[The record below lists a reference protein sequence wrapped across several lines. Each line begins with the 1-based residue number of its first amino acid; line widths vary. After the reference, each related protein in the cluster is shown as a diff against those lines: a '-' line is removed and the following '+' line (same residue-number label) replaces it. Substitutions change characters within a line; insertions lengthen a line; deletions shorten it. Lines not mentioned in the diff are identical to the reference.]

1 MRFRSQP
8 QHPHKRQC
16 LGDHTHILSLVIHI
30 IILTLE
36 NRKIM
41 GASIRELCHLS
52 AIKQH
57 DFRLSDL

>member
-1 MRFRSQP
+1 M
-8 QHPHKRQC
+8 
-16 LGDHTHILSLVIHI
+16 VIHI